1 MASINIGDIIGF
13 LLPLVLVIIFV
24 ISFSIKV
31 ETDQCNIKY
40 IQCKPAVPDIEP
52 ATTNPET
59 TEASTTTNP
68 ETTKPSTPTDTTTT
82 KPTTTKPT
90 TTKPTTTK
98 PAKALDMSGYK
109 KGAIGLLSISA
120 VLLLVLLLTTFVL
133 PLSTSLING
142 DEAKDMFKILLGI
155 GSVPIIACIAG
166 SAYLLSKG
174 NIFAGFAVSFIAF
187 TLTILY
193 IVFLI
198 AGEYRAITIIVGGIM
213 LFILAIISIVYAV
226 QKKNH
231 FTDILDNEPLD
242 FQKANELVSTENSH
256 KSTENFADTLQVKC
270 PGYETKPIPP
280 DSEEYINGFST
291 ATYVFVAIAVIAIG
305 IISWLKKGD
314 IMGSSKKDNI
324 PNAIIA
330 VIALVLC
337 VVALV
342 KSATGKN
349 GFDKYLGFILAILA
363 IVAVVGK
370 SLHLFGKLSF
380 STTTTGGATEI
391 EWTNIAGIVSVPLFI
406 IITTIILLTT
416 QKDNLRKNLVKY
428 AVNNAVADSTAV
440 LCGVGAIV
448 WLLGS
453 FSLFKNWRLKGT
465 SVAFGVC
472 LLITAILLIACVAIY
487 FDYKKQC
494 SRVSVICKPKLID
507 PSIDEN
513 TNYLSNVGCFPNST
527 LEITPNKVK
536 DLSIAIPV
544 LMTLTTIGTIVCA
557 KYMPNNFF

>member
-1 MASINIGDIIGF
+1 MIRHCCEFGHNR
-13 LLPLVLVIIFV
+13 L
-24 ISFSIKV
+24 
-31 ETDQCNIKY
+31 
-40 IQCKPAVPDIEP
+40 
-52 ATTNPET
+52 
-59 TEASTTTNP
+59 
-68 ETTKPSTPTDTTTT
+68 
-82 KPTTTKPT
+82 
-90 TTKPTTTK
+90 
-98 PAKALDMSGYK
+98 ALEYK
-109 KGAIGLLSISA
+109 Q
-120 VLLLVLLLTTFVL
+120 LT
-133 PLSTSLING
+133 SRG
-142 DEAKDMFKILLGI
+142 RG
-155 GSVPIIACIAG
+155 
-166 SAYLLSKG
+166 
-174 NIFAGFAVSFIAF
+174 
-187 TLTILY
+187 
-193 IVFLI
+193 
-198 AGEYRAITIIVGGIM
+198 
-213 LFILAIISIVYAV
+213 
-226 QKKNH
+226 NH
-231 FTDILDNEPLD
+231 FYSQLQEDNEETSAES
-242 FQKANELVSTENSH
+242 QQQ
-256 KSTENFADTLQVKC
+256 ENFVDTLPVKC

-280 DSEEYINGFST
+280 DSEEYINGFSI
-291 ATYVFVAIAVIAIG
+291 ATYVFVGIVVIAIG

-330 VIALVLC
+330 VVAIVLC
-337 VVALV
+337 VAALV
-342 KSATGKN
+342 ISATGKN

-391 EWTNIAGIVSVPLFI
+391 EWTNIAGIASVPLFI
-406 IITTIILLTT
+406 IITTIILMTT
-416 QKDNLRKNLVKY
+416 QSDNLRKNLVKY

-557 KYMPNNFF
+557 KYMPN